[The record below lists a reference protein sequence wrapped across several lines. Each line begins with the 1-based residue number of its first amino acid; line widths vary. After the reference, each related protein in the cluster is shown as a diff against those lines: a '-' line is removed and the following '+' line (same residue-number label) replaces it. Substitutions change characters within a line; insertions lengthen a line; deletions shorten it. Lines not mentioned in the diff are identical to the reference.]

1 MVVVAYILYK
11 HIWSDFN
18 NYIYIYR
25 YVYIYIYIY
34 VYICIISH
42 INNELT
48 PSRNNMFNL
57 ITQYNPMLPH
67 IKTNFK
73 KYFPVLHSNKEML
86 RRFPANTINVT
97 YKRNKNLKELIYP
110 SLLPKI
116 IKENSCSIEKCS
128 RRCDIC
134 KNFLVVST
142 ELLVMLVNVST
153 KKKAL

>member
-1 MVVVAYILYK
+1 
-11 HIWSDFN
+11 
-18 NYIYIYR
+18 
-25 YVYIYIYIY
+25 
-34 VYICIISH
+34 
-42 INNELT
+42 
-48 PSRNNMFNL
+48 
-57 ITQYNPMLPH
+57 MLPH

-73 KYFPVLHSNKEML
+73 KYFPVLHSNQEML

-142 ELLVMLVNVST
+142 EFTCHASKRKHKKKGTLTCNT
-153 KKKAL
+153 KKITYFITCKC